1 MNKKW
6 EFYGENSEEIID
18 IAKKHNISELLTKI
32 LVNRGITDD
41 KEIDTFLNP
50 TRNDFYDPYL
60 MPDMDKAVERI
71 IKAINNQEKV
81 MIYGDY
87 DVDGITSI
95 TVLKKF
101 LEERGLKTGHYIPN
115 RLEEGYGL
123 NENAIRSIAEQKYT
137 LMITV
142 DCGISGIEEVEL
154 ANQLGIETIITD
166 HHEQSESL
174 PNAYAIINA
183 KRKDSQYPFR
193 GLAGCGAVF
202 KLIQAISL
210 RLGLEEKEFL
220 KYLDI
225 VCVGTISDIVPLVD
239 ENRVIAKLGLK
250 LVAQTRNIGLRELIL
265 QSGYK
270 KIDSN
275 TISFG
280 VAPRINACGRM
291 GYQEEALDLFLTNNI
306 EEARKITARLNSY
319 NLERQTKEKDIFEQ
333 AIKELEKEDIEKLN
347 TIVLSGDNWHHGVIG
362 IVASKLTEKFYKPTI
377 LICFEDNIGKG
388 SGRSLPGFDLH
399 EALVETSA
407 YLEKY
412 GGHEMAVGLSL
423 KKEKY
428 NDFKLAFEEIAKSKN
443 IQQIIPVIKIDSI
456 ITAKDVNKKTIQ
468 DLEMLEPF
476 GEKNKNPIFV
486 YKNLK
491 IDSIRALSEGKHLKL
506 TLKDD
511 NLLINAI
518 GFNLGYL
525 SEEYLIGDK
534 IDIAGNLEINKYGRR
549 RDNPNKYKRC
559 YEINIEKIDK
569 YTQNWSKYY
578 EKKDF
583 TNMER
588 QFNKIQKE
596 LEKVVPLES
605 VITKARQLENI
616 HNLIKNN
623 GKNFNLTQ
631 EELELANKLV

>member
-6 EFYGENSEEIID
+6 EFYEENSEEIID

-32 LVNRGITDD
+32 LVNRGIIDD

-60 MPDMDKAVERI
+60 MPDMEKAVERI

-142 DCGISGIEEVEL
+142 DCGISGIEEVDL

-166 HHEQSESL
+166 HHEQLENL

-202 KLIQAISL
+202 KLIQAISI
-210 RLGLEEKEFL
+210 RLKLEEKEFL

-270 KIDSN
+270 KVDSN

-319 NLERQTKEKDIFEQ
+319 NVERQTKEKDIFEQ
-333 AIKELEKEDIEKLN
+333 AIKELEKEDIKNLN

-377 LICFEDNIGKG
+377 LICFEDDIGKG

-399 EALVETSA
+399 EALVESSA

-456 ITAKDVNKKTIQ
+456 ITAKDVNKKTIEE
-468 DLEMLEPF
+468 LEMLEPF

-518 GFNLGYL
+518 GFNLGHL

-549 RDNPNKYKRC
+549 RNSSNKYKRC
-559 YEINIEKIDK
+559 YEINIEKG
-569 YTQNWSKYY
+569 
-578 EKKDF
+578 
-583 TNMER
+583 
-588 QFNKIQKE
+588 
-596 LEKVVPLES
+596 
-605 VITKARQLENI
+605 
-616 HNLIKNN
+616 NLYAK
-623 GKNFNLTQ
+623 
-631 EELELANKLV
+631 

>member
-6 EFYGENSEEIID
+6 EFYEENNEKIIE

-32 LVNRGITDD
+32 LVNRGIIDD

-60 MPDMDKAVERI
+60 MPDMEKAVERI

-142 DCGISGIEEVEL
+142 DCGISGIEEVDL
-154 ANQLGIETIITD
+154 ANQLGIETIIAD
-166 HHEQSESL
+166 HHEQLENL

-202 KLIQAISL
+202 KLIQAISI
-210 RLGLEEKEFL
+210 RLKLEEKEFL

-265 QSGYK
+265 QSGYR

-319 NLERQTKEKDIFEQ
+319 NVERQTKEKDIFEQ
-333 AIKELEKEDIEKLN
+333 AIKELEKEDIKNLN

-377 LICFEDNIGKG
+377 LICFEDDIGKG

-399 EALVETSA
+399 EALVESSA

-456 ITAKDVNKKTIQ
+456 ITAKDVNKKTIEE
-468 DLEMLEPF
+468 LEMLEPF

-518 GFNLGYL
+518 GFNLGHL

-549 RDNPNKYKRC
+549 RNSSNKYKRC
-559 YEINIEKIDK
+559 YEINIEKG
-569 YTQNWSKYY
+569 
-578 EKKDF
+578 
-583 TNMER
+583 
-588 QFNKIQKE
+588 
-596 LEKVVPLES
+596 
-605 VITKARQLENI
+605 
-616 HNLIKNN
+616 NLYAK
-623 GKNFNLTQ
+623 
-631 EELELANKLV
+631 